1 MCYIGYLNDDSSV
14 AKMATED
21 IKVLKIM
28 TKVGSN
34 FIAPFIAENYTYP
47 KTRLQRS
54 NKLDIQLKPGLI
66 NIFEGLHSYSSKI
79 LHMIIFHSD
88 VITECYIPKGS
99 IYFTNGREYVSQELI
114 FDKSY
119 DHMDYIR
126 YYSSNLFKI
135 FFMKKPKPIYVW
147 KD

>member
-1 MCYIGYLNDDSSV
+1 MCYIGYLNDESSV
-14 AKMATED
+14 AKVATED
-21 IKVLKIM
+21 IKVWKIM
-28 TKVGSN
+28 IKAGSD
-34 FIAPFIAENYTYP
+34 FRAPFIAENYTYP

-66 NIFEGLHSYSSKI
+66 NIFEGLHSYSRKI

-88 VITECYIPKGS
+88 VITECYIPKDS
-99 IYFTNGREYVSQELI
+99 IYFTNGRECVSQELI

-119 DHMDYIR
+119 NFKEYSD
-126 YYSSNLFKI
+126 YYSCSTFERFFKR
-135 FFMKKPKPIYVW
+135 KPKPIYVW